1 MVVVLVVVV
10 VHVMVVVLVVD
21 ANGNVKLKLL
31 HKFVRQQ
38 LNSKTTLFTVFTGQA
53 LEIRH
58 PASNPSCTPNS
69 FGLYLIDYKGF
80 F

>member
-1 MVVVLVVVV
+1 MVLVKVVVLVEVVLIVVV
-10 VHVMVVVLVVD
+10 GTT
-21 ANGNVKLKLL
+21 GNVKLKLL